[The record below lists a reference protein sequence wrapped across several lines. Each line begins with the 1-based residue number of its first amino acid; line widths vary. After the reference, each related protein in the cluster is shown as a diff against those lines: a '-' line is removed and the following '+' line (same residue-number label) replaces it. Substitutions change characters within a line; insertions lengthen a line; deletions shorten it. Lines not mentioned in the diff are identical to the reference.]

1 MKGIINIKGLEIP
14 CIVMED
20 GTRVLERK
28 GVEQVVNTFFKSA
41 PRDLLENSLLVKL
54 GDFEGYLI
62 DIIMDIYKNIK
73 EEDNEFIGHL
83 LQVGLAALVD
93 KATDNDNPNSR
104 SYQEYMNKRDKMTE
118 RQLSDF
124 DRIMKKALDFNPNKK
139 KPRA

>member
-1 MKGIINIKGLEIP
+1 
-14 CIVMED
+14 
-20 GTRVLERK
+20 
-28 GVEQVVNTFFKSA
+28 
-41 PRDLLENSLLVKL
+41 
-54 GDFEGYLI
+54 
-62 DIIMDIYKNIK
+62 MDIYKNIK

-104 SYQEYMNKRDKMTE
+104 SYQEYMNKREKMTE